1 MLHTEHLVDMLL
13 QLASL
18 WRILAGKRIRLFEFC
33 PNRWRIFIYFCLIP
47 SLLQIVSL
55 VVVATI
61 AILERDI
68 LYIVGS
74 QFLIAWREIKLR
86 FVH

>member
-1 MLHTEHLVDMLL
+1 MLHAEHLVDMLL

-18 WRILAGKRIRLFEFC
+18 WCILAGKRIRLFEFC
-33 PNRWRIFIYFCLIP
+33 PNRWRILIYLGLIP
-47 SLLQIVSL
+47 SLLQIVRL
-55 VVVATI
+55 VVVASI

-68 LYIVGS
+68 FYIVGN